1 MNDQGGR
8 GRDARGAGGRSP
20 SRRSRG
26 RAASGVRA
34 ATGKCRIRGFGGGR
48 DGGAGRRPP
57 SRTEHDALRVDV
69 VVRRRHEL
77 LQVVRARPRHVG
89 LAAVPRRG
97 AVRAAVVEREL
108 IRLRLRQGA
117 PGVDGRQPLAGRH
130 GGSPGSRAPTRR
142 RGMKSTRT
150 PAGSRSTG
158 WLPTTGIE
166 RSATARRNPR
176 VDRARSASEP
186 EGVSERASRARARE
200 RKIPRGGV
208 GSNGFPAA
216 KMRRARSRRVA
227 DAARSAPPR
236 VLPFPRRNL
245 ERGRRR
251 FNQPPLDPSCFSRSA
266 DPIDRCNI
274 SMHFITH
281 RHTLL
286 SPHAF

>member
-1 MNDQGGR
+1 MNDVFNPGGR

-48 DGGAGRRPP
+48 DGGAGCRPP

-130 GGSPGSRAPTRR
+130 GGSPGSRARALRGGAGRIRRERPRAPGARGGSRR
-142 RGMKSTRT
+142 RGSSARRPRAGTR
-150 PAGSRSTG
+150 AS
-158 WLPTTGIE
+158 I
-166 RSATARRNPR
+166 ARVPLRNPR
-176 VDRARSASEP
+176 
-186 EGVSERASRARARE
+186 G
-200 RKIPRGGV
+200 
-208 GSNGFPAA
+208 
-216 KMRRARSRRVA
+216 
-227 DAARSAPPR
+227 
-236 VLPFPRRNL
+236 
-245 ERGRRR
+245 
-251 FNQPPLDPSCFSRSA
+251 
-266 DPIDRCNI
+266 
-274 SMHFITH
+274 
-281 RHTLL
+281 
-286 SPHAF
+286 